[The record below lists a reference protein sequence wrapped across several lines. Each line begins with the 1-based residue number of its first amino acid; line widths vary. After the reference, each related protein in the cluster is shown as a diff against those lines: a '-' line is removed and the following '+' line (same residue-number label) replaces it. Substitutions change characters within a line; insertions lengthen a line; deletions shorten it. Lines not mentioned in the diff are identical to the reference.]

1 MCYCCPHVFGKEPYA
16 GIEYLPIERPPMTH
30 QSLLYARKSISASTH
45 YLPHVSGQVSDHSH
59 EDTDDYDY
67 SGSVITEEPRSM
79 HPQKFPSESFPSHS
93 KSRSGE
99 NFLIL
104 SLILIARKN

>member
-67 SGSVITEEPRSM
+67 SGFVITEEPRSM